1 MTGTIER
8 DPGGPAVS
16 ERGMVMNEVT
26 PDVSMTTLPMNTLN
40 NSGSSPSVY
49 VSMWFPAEAS
59 WVSRAEASWPR

>member
-40 NSGSSPSVY
+40 NSGGWSSVRASV
-49 VSMWFPAEAS
+49 WFS
-59 WVSRAEASWPR
+59 S